1 MSIRKTSEYREA
13 MNAQEACHSE
23 DMAGPKL
30 STRMVTIA
38 KYHTSLEKLVSRML
52 KEKSVQIHYINSD
65 RDPIHGQTYY
75 DIDFG
80 CAQSFVAGLA
90 ARCGVKIPSFGFAGF
105 FAISVDMTPD
115 EVLCEVQSCLVE
127 RDDEV
132 ELAKDVIVIIANAMK
147 EEKVSEKPKPSA
159 P

>member
-1 MSIRKTSEYREA
+1 MSIRKTSEFRDA
-13 MNAQEACHSE
+13 MKAHKACYSE

-38 KYHTSLEKLVSRML
+38 KYHTSQEKLVSRML

-65 RDPIHGQTYY
+65 RDSINGQSFY

-80 CAQSFVAGLA
+80 CARSFVAGLA
-90 ARCGVKIPSFGFAGF
+90 ARCGVKIPSFVFRGF

-115 EVLCEVQSCLVE
+115 EVLCEVRSCLKK

-132 ELAKDVIVIIANAMK
+132 ELAEDVIAIHAKAMK
-147 EEKVSEKPKPSA
+147 EEKVS
-159 P
+159 

>member
-1 MSIRKTSEYREA
+1 MSIRKTSEYRDA
-13 MNAQEACHSE
+13 MKAHKACYSE

-52 KEKSVQIHYINSD
+52 KDESVSIHYINSD
-65 RDPIHGQTYY
+65 RDSFTGQTYY

-80 CAQSFVAGLA
+80 CARSFVAGMA
-90 ARCGVKIPSFGFAGF
+90 ANCGVKIPSFSFKGNFEF
-105 FAISVDMTPD
+105 SVDMTPD
-115 EVLCEVQSCLVE
+115 DVLCEVRSCLQE

-132 ELAKDVIVIIANAMK
+132 DLAKNVIVIHAKAMK
-147 EEKVSEKPKPSA
+147 EEKVS
-159 P
+159 